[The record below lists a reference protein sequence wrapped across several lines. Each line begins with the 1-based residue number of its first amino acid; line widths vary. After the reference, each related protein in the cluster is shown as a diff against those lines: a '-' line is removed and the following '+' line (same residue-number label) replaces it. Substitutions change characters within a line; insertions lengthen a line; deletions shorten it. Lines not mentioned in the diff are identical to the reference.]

1 MLFSFCH
8 LLLLWVQCNK
18 RPSSQTFLLSF
29 TPYGTSFTV
38 TRLGSVFIM
47 AFARTFHAIWVVG
60 ISLFIYQTSA
70 NALQRKG
77 DFSSVSFF
85 LLLHKI
91 SHGYN
96 AEPELCAKTYNK
108 DFTGVSEGNPLFL
121 DTENCSSVN
130 VLGVGTEICC
140 MVHHPRR
147 HLCFSITPLGFLEAL
162 CQQDIFFSFP
172 IHSHNDPREVLQT
185 PKALHLPNEHGPRVP
200 AFLSLMPALLCL
212 EGTWMDALPASRHLI
227 RIELVLSKK
236 GEGWDSSSLWEILL
250 FL

>member
-1 MLFSFCH
+1 M
-8 LLLLWVQCNK
+8 
-18 RPSSQTFLLSF
+18 
-29 TPYGTSFTV
+29 PYRGRGIFQV
-38 TRLGSVFIM
+38 SVFSCFCTRSVM
-47 AFARTFHAIWVVG
+47 GTMLNLSYVLKHTTRTLQG
-60 ISLFIYQTSA
+60 YQ
-70 NALQRKG
+70 
-77 DFSSVSFF
+77 
-85 LLLHKI
+85 
-91 SHGYN
+91 
-96 AEPELCAKTYNK
+96 
-108 DFTGVSEGNPLFL
+108 EGNPLFL